1 MSRAAA
7 ATADHRSD
15 PYSFGVIL
23 FEMVT
28 GRLPFEA
35 ATISEC
41 IARPPRPPPSPASAR
56 ARDFAAAQG
65 PLKHERAASPR

>member
-1 MSRAAA
+1 
-7 ATADHRSD
+7 
-15 PYSFGVIL
+15 VIL